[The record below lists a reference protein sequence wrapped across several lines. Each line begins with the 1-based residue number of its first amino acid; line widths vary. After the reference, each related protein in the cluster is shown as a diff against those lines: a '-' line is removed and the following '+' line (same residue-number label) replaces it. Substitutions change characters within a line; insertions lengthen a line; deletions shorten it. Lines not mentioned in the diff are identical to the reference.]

1 MALPAQAERVR
12 SGDLAFSSSVPFG
25 WSWRSRSPV
34 DVPRYVESIWWW
46 AKPYSSRP
54 PERARAKASP
64 SAGAKPAKT
73 SEPVSAGGSVK
84 SAETGTPETSGC
96 ASSAGP
102 APRAAASAARTSG
115 SRSSAV
121 TAERDTTPEAVPSAP
136 STVAITVRV
145 RPRVTPFVVSALPA
159 QRRLA
164 DELSSA
170 TTTQPSAVDSSSAR
184 STISY
189 GLLTRLI
196 ARPPASC

>member
-1 MALPAQAERVR
+1 M
-12 SGDLAFSSSVPFG
+12 AFSSSVPFG

-34 DVPRYVESIWWW
+34 DVPRYVDVSWWC

-54 PERARAKASP
+54 PARARAKASP
-64 SAGAKPAKT
+64 RAGANSANTSELVSAGA
-73 SEPVSAGGSVK
+73 SVK
-84 SAETGTPETSGC
+84 SGDEGTPVTSGC

-121 TAERDTTPEAVPSAP
+121 TAERDTTPDAAPSAP
-136 STVAITVRV
+136 STVAMTVRV

-164 DELSSA
+164 EESSSA
-170 TTTQPSAVDSSSAR
+170 MTTQPSAVDSSSAR

-196 ARPPASC
+196 GPPPASC

>member
-1 MALPAQAERVR
+1 MEVI
-12 SGDLAFSSSVPFG
+12 
-25 WSWRSRSPV
+25 SWF
-34 DVPRYVESIWWW
+34 

-64 SAGAKPAKT
+64 SAGAKSAKT
-73 SEPVSAGGSVK
+73 SDPVSAGGSVK
-84 SAETGTPETSGC
+84 SADAGTPDTRGC

-121 TAERDTTPEAVPSAP
+121 TAERVTTPDAVPCAP

-164 DELSSA
+164 EEFSSA
-170 TTTQPSAVDSSSAR
+170 ITTQPSAVDSESAR

-189 GLLTRLI
+189 GLLARLI